1 MIRQIILSLCALIVA
16 SALAW
21 RIIHTAPPVPKKE
34 EAEKKE
40 AAEKKGGDADKDADE
55 GGPKVKLTETQRK
68 NANLGIEEAAS
79 AKVKKMLPLFGKIAA
94 NEEHIAHVMPRFP
107 GVVKAVK
114 KRLGDKIE
122 QGEILAVVESN
133 ESLRTYNITSEI
145 AGTVIQK
152 DVSLGEF
159 VKDDKAIFTVADLS
173 TVWVDL
179 NVYRQDFALLH
190 DGLPVWVRPE
200 ESAALIETTLAYLS
214 PFGAESTQTMLA
226 RVVIPNPKGDLRPG
240 LFVTAQVMT
249 GEVDAPVTVK
259 VGALQT
265 LGEATV
271 VFVENGDVFEAR
283 TVELGERDNELVE
296 VLSGLLPGDKYVA
309 GNSFILKAEL
319 KKNEA
324 KDSD

>member
-179 NVYRQDFALLH
+179 NVYRQDFAQLH
-190 DGLPVWVRPE
+190 AGLPVWVRPE

-265 LGEATV
+265 LGETTV